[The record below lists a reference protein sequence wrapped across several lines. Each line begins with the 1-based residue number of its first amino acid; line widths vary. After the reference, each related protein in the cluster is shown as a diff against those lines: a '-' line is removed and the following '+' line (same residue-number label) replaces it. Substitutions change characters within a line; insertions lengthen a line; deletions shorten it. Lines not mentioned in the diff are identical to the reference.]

1 MNPYIA
7 ELVGTALLILF
18 GGGVVACVSLNKS
31 FGQNGGWMVITA
43 GWGLAVMIGAYTA
56 APYSGAHL
64 NPAVTLG
71 LATIG
76 LFPWANV
83 AGYIAAQLAGA
94 MIGAFLVY
102 LTYLP
107 HWRVTENADAK
118 LGVFCTGPAVKHPV
132 GNFITETIGAA
143 VLMFA
148 ILAVPS
154 TKNLVVG
161 SGSTALSAGF
171 FGIFLVALI
180 VVAIGLSLGGATG
193 YAINPARD
201 LGPRLMHALL
211 PIPGKRDSN
220 WGYAAIPVLAP
231 SLGGVIGALAYR
243 ALIG

>member
-83 AGYIAAQLAGA
+83 GGYILAQLAGA
-94 MIGAFLVY
+94 MLGAFLVY

-154 TKNLVVG
+154 TKNLVIG
-161 SGSTALSAGF
+161 SGATALSAGF

-231 SLGGVIGALAYR
+231 SLGGVLGALLYR
-243 ALIG
+243 ALLG